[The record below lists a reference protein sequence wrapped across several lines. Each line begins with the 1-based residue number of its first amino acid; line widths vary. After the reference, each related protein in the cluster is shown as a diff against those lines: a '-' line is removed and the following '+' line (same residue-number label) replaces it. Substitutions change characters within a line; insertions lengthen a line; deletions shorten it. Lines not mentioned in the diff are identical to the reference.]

1 MMYVYLVYILS
12 YLVYILSCWFHF
24 SVEVRE
30 VAGRKIT
37 VLSQKE
43 AEDTSVATIVV
54 RAATENVMND
64 LERSL
69 DDGICA
75 VKTLCSDGRLLPGA
89 GAVELEL
96 SKRLKQYANEVKG
109 LDQYAISKF
118 GEAFDVVPRQLAEN
132 SGCDPTNIMHTLHAS
147 HMAENTENFG
157 FDIDNLCPTDA
168 VSLEVFDIYATKLNA
183 LRLAVDAAL
192 TVLRVDQIIMSKPAG
207 GPKPRP
213 GGDQDP

>member
-1 MMYVYLVYILS
+1 LLHYSI
-12 YLVYILSCWFHF
+12 
-24 SVEVRE
+24 EVRE
-30 VAGRKIT
+30 VAGRKVT
-37 VLSQKE
+37 VLSQKLD
-43 AEDTSVATIVV
+43 EDTSVATIVL

-96 SKRLKQYANEVKG
+96 SKRLKAIANETKG
-109 LDQYAISKF
+109 LDQYAIRKF
-118 GEAFDVVPRQLAEN
+118 AESFDVVPRQLSEN
-132 SGCDPTNIMHTLHAS
+132 SGCDATNLMHALHTS
-147 HMAENTENFG
+147 HLNSNTETYG
-157 FDIDNLCPTDA
+157 FDIENLAPVNVLDNHIY
-168 VSLEVFDIYATKLNA
+168 DIYATKLNA

-207 GPKPRP
+207 GPKPKSGP
-213 GGDQDP
+213 TQDLDP